1 MMTELL
7 DDRSL
12 VFGIDLE
19 ACEELTVATSHESLQ
34 QSKQIWLHLCN
45 IDDVIESWLQHHSA
59 LDPDQ
64 HAVLFSEA
72 DRPRFFPNN
81 DDLLLVFRAINCN
94 PGSDPEDMVALHIYA
109 SADLMISIRLKKV
122 IAVQDTKK
130 ALLRRGKP
138 TRTGEVLASICEKI
152 ADRISDTIE
161 SMEKE
166 ADDLEDQVV
175 NTESRLLR
183 VQLAAFRRKTITL
196 RRFLAP
202 QREMF
207 AHLAVHSCSW
217 LLPEDHRI
225 LRESSEMIT
234 KACEDLDSLREHS
247 VITQEELAS
256 RLGERMERIT
266 CLLTIVATIFL
277 PLGFLT
283 GLMGINLGGMPGAK
297 DSHAFWIFCGLLAAI
312 LTVELAIFRKN
323 KWL

>member
-1 MMTELL
+1 MTLL
-7 DDRSL
+7 DDKSL

-19 ACEELTVATSHESLQ
+19 ACEELTLVTSHESLHQ
-34 QSKQIWLHLCN
+34 AKRLWLHLCN
-45 IDDVIESWLQHHSA
+45 IDDVIESWLQDHSA
-59 LDPDQ
+59 LEPDQ

-72 DRPRFFPNN
+72 DRPRFFANN

-94 PGSDPEDMVALHIYA
+94 PGSDPEEMVALHIYA
-109 SADLMISIRLKKV
+109 SADRMISIRHKKV
-122 IAVQDTKK
+122 IAVDDTKTV
-130 ALLRRGKP
+130 LLKRGKP

-161 SMEKE
+161 TMEDE
-166 ADDLEDQVV
+166 ADELEDQVV
-175 NTESRLLR
+175 NNESRQLR

-202 QREMF
+202 QRETF
-207 AHLAVHSCSW
+207 AHLAVHTCSW

-234 KACEDLDSLREHS
+234 KACEDLDSLREHA

-256 RLGERMERIT
+256 RLGERMERVT
-266 CLLTIVATIFL
+266 CLLTMVATIFL

-283 GLMGINLGGMPGAK
+283 GLMGINVGGMPGIH
-297 DSHAFWIFCGLLAAI
+297 DSSAFWIFCSLLAVI
-312 LTVELAIFRKN
+312 LTIELVIFRMN